1 MKTLK
6 ITILLIT
13 LTLISCWN
21 GKVEKIEKKT
31 DSDHNQPKKIVLEN
45 VYSLEKIINKIK
57 EKKVPLID
65 STNFDNFKST
75 DFYNAEQLKVLQIKK
90 IYPEIDNEIE
100 YESTNKDGKPPYTY
114 YSTKDDFKV
123 ASSYK
128 LNISDK
134 FTTIILTTYKGE
146 HEIESSIINYDLKG
160 NLIDFKVISYDEIAE
175 GAFRIETKIEQTKLT
190 ISNIVWFDGRVEE
203 KEEFKIDQN
212 GKIKP
217 VANTVY
223 K

>member
-1 MKTLK
+1 MMKTLK

-45 VYSLEKIINKIK
+45 VYSLKKIINKIK
-57 EKKVPLID
+57 ERKVPLID

-146 HEIESSIINYDLKG
+146 HEIESSIINYD
-160 NLIDFKVISYDEIAE
+160 
-175 GAFRIETKIEQTKLT
+175 
-190 ISNIVWFDGRVEE
+190 
-203 KEEFKIDQN
+203 
-212 GKIKP
+212 
-217 VANTVY
+217 
-223 K
+223 

>member
-1 MKTLK
+1 MRV
-6 ITILLIT
+6 ISLLIT

-21 GKVEKIEKKT
+21 GKVEKTEKKT
-31 DSDHNQPKKIVLEN
+31 DSDHNQPGKIVLEN
-45 VYSLEKIINKIK
+45 EYSLEKIINKIK
-57 EKKVPLID
+57 ERKIPLID

-75 DFYNAEQLKVLQIKK
+75 DFYNVEQLKILQIKK

-114 YSTKDDFKV
+114 YSTKNDFKV

-134 FTTIILTTYKGE
+134 FKTIVLATFKGE
-146 HEIESSIINYDLKG
+146 HEIESSIINYDLEG
-160 NLIDFKVISYDEIAE
+160 SLIDFKVISYDEIAE
-175 GAFRIETKIEQTKLT
+175 GAFRIETKIEQNKLT
-190 ISNIVWFDGRVEE
+190 ISNIVWFDEKFEE

-223 K
+223 KK